1 MVLRGAIVEDF
12 VNYKLPSMFLIFPIC
27 ATFKCGRGIC
37 QNASLADNPQ
47 LLVVTA
53 QEVCEQFVSNGITKA
68 IVCGGLEP
76 FDSVDDLKE
85 LISTLRNEFHCQND
99 VVIYT
104 GYTEEEV
111 LADERKKE
119 ILEFSNIV
127 VKYGRYVPN
136 ETPHKDEVLGVNLAS
151 SNQYA
156 KRYNY
161 EN

>member
-1 MVLRGAIVEDF
+1 MVLRGMIAEDF
-12 VNYKLPSMFLIFPIC
+12 VNYKLPAMYLIFPFC
-27 ATFKCGRGIC
+27 TFKCGREVC
-37 QNASLADNPQ
+37 QNASLVDDPH
-47 LLVVTA
+47 LVVIDVK
-53 QEVCEQFVSNGITKA
+53 EVCKQFVTNGITKA

-85 LISTLRNEFHCQND
+85 LISTLRNEFCCQND

-111 LADERKKE
+111 LADEKKKE

-127 VKYGRYVPN
+127 VKYGRYIPN
-136 ETPHKDEVLGVNLAS
+136 ETPHRDCVLGVNLAS

-156 KRYNY
+156 KRYN
-161 EN
+161 

>member
-1 MVLRGAIVEDF
+1 MVLRGMIAEDF
-12 VNYKLPSMFLIFPIC
+12 VNYKLPAMYLIFPFC
-27 ATFKCGRGIC
+27 TFKCGREVC
-37 QNASLADNPQ
+37 QNAILVDDPH
-47 LLVVTA
+47 LVVIDVK
-53 QEVCEQFVSNGITKA
+53 EVCKQFVTNGITKA

-85 LISTLRNEFHCQND
+85 LISTLRNEFCCQND

-111 LADERKKE
+111 LADEKKKE

-127 VKYGRYVPN
+127 VKYGRYIPN
-136 ETPHKDEVLGVNLAS
+136 ETPHRDCVLGVNLAS

-156 KRYNY
+156 KRYN
-161 EN
+161 